1 MRNFEDLQI
10 AVAGTGYVGLSI
22 ATLLAQYHMVTAV
35 DVIPEKVEKINNR
48 ISPIQDEYIE
58 KYFAEKDLNLTAT
71 LDGASAYKDADFVV
85 IAAPTNYDPAK
96 NFFDTHHI
104 EDIIDLVLSV
114 NPEATM
120 VIKSTIPVGYCR
132 SLYVKYAQKF
142 AQMGSLADGKRREF
156 RLLFS
161 PEFLRESKALEDN
174 LYPSRIIVGYPKMMG
189 EEWEEENEAI
199 RKIQGNHMKES
210 AETFAQLLIEGAEG
224 PSADNPIMEEYKD
237 NKYIPTLFMG
247 LKEAEAVKLFA
258 NTYLALRVSYF
269 NELDTYAEVKGLDPR
284 AIISGVGLD
293 PRIGTHYNNPSFGYG
308 GYCLPKDTKQLL
320 ANYANVPQNMM
331 TAIVESNRTRKDYIA
346 DAVLRKAGW
355 YDYSTNNQYDGKK
368 KPVTIGIFRLT
379 MKSNSDNFRQS
390 AIQGI
395 MKRVKAKG
403 ANVIIYEPTLAD
415 GETFFGSHVVNDLKK
430 FKAESN
436 AIIAN
441 RFDNCLKD
449 VEEKVYTRDI
459 FRCD

>member
-1 MRNFEDLQI
+1 MREFNDI
-10 AVAGTGYVGLSI
+10 KVAVAGTGYVGLSI
-22 ATLLAQYHMVTAV
+22 ATLLAQHHHVTAV
-35 DVIPEKVEKINNR
+35 DVIPEKVEKINNH

-58 KYFAEKDLNLTAT
+58 KYLAEKKLNLTAT
-71 LDGASAYKDADFVV
+71 LDGREAYRDADFVV
-85 IAAPTNYDPAK
+85 IAAPTNYDPVK
-96 NFFDTHHI
+96 NYFDTSHV
-104 EDIIDLVLSV
+104 EEVIDLVLEV

-142 AQMGSLADGKRREF
+142 ASMPPLSDGRRREF

-161 PEFLRESKALEDN
+161 PEFLRESKALYDN

-189 EEWEEENEAI
+189 DEWKAEDEAI

-210 AETFAQLLIEGAEG
+210 AEIFAKLLQEGALKENV
-224 PSADNPIMEEYKD
+224 D
-237 NKYIPTLFMG
+237 TLFMG

-269 NELDTYAEVKGLDPR
+269 NELDTYAEVKGLDSE
-284 AIISGVGLD
+284 AIIEGVGLD

-320 ANYANVPQNMM
+320 ANYQDVPQNMM
-331 TAIVESNRTRKDYIA
+331 SAIVESNRTRKDYIA

-355 YDYSTNNQYDGKK
+355 YDYSSNIQYAKESSGC
-368 KPVTIGIFRLT
+368 TIGVYRLT

-395 MKRVKAKG
+395 MKRIKAKG
-403 ANVIIYEPTLAD
+403 AEVIIYEPTLED
-415 GETFFGSHVVNDLKK
+415 GTTFFGSKVVNDLAK
-430 FKAESN
+430 FKSLSH

-441 RFDNCLKD
+441 RYDSCLDD
-449 VEEKVYTRDI
+449 VEGKVYTRDI
-459 FRCD
+459 FRRD